1 MAFIMFLE
9 STRILSKSTK
19 RISWYYPETYMEKSG
34 KILNLGENQA
44 EEALVWWK
52 QQFGADF
59 SRNHATIKRMKIE

>member
-1 MAFIMFLE
+1 MFLE

-44 EEALVWWK
+44 EEAWYGGNNNLEPISLEIMP
-52 QQFGADF
+52 Q
-59 SRNHATIKRMKIE
+59 SRG